1 MCDNRQS
8 DLDLWVAD
16 FAKKRK
22 ISKYQLVHTENTS
35 KGDGYLGV
43 VTFVNVLA
51 ENGELYNLVI
61 KSAKK
66 GKELRK
72 QTPIQEV
79 FLREM
84 FIYSKVLPTFQDFQ
98 LEHAVNTPFENF
110 AKCYTVCREIE
121 REALIL
127 QNLKPLNYEVYDRKK
142 PQNLDHAL
150 VVFKGYGKFHALSL
164 ALKKQKPALYEDL
177 TRGMSDLMAQFLVQA
192 HMEAGFSQDM
202 LEALD
207 MVRKDDEKSYR
218 KLELLQLD
226 AVEKY
231 IYKIEKPD
239 DGLSVILHGDCWN
252 NNMMFTYGNSAN
264 ASKSKPTDVKFLDF
278 QLSSVGSPIYDLSY
292 YLYAVADEK
301 LLKYHDLLL
310 QAYHHSLTSFLEKFH
325 ETSYNIALEDI
336 RRHWKEFGKFGL
348 LLAPTIIRIELS
360 ETEEVVDLAERAES
374 GNIADAFSGAKI
386 KNRAEFEERVKAVFK
401 HFASLL

>member
-1 MCDNRQS
+1 MGDRNQN

-22 ISKYQLVHTENTS
+22 ISKYQLVCTGNTS

-43 VTFVNVLA
+43 VTFVNVQA
-51 ENGELYNLVI
+51 ADGELYHLVI

-66 GKELRK
+66 SEELRK

-84 FIYSKVLPTFQDFQ
+84 FIYSKVFPAFQELQ

-110 AKCYTVCREIE
+110 AKCYTICRETR

-127 QNLKPLNYEVYDRKK
+127 QNLKTLNYEVHDRKK

-150 VVFKGYGKFHALSL
+150 VVFKGYGKFHAMSL
-164 ALKKQKPALYEDL
+164 VLKKQKPKLYEEL

-192 HMEAGFSQDM
+192 HMVAGFSQDILQA
-202 LEALD
+202 LE
-207 MVRKDDEKSYR
+207 MVRKNDEKSYR

-226 AVEKY
+226 DVEKY
-231 IYKIEKPD
+231 LYKVEKPD

-252 NNMMFTYGNSAN
+252 NNMMFTYGNSGV
-264 ASKSKPTDVKFLDF
+264 STDVLC
-278 QLSSVGSPIYDLSY
+278 
-292 YLYAVADEK
+292 
-301 LLKYHDLLL
+301 
-310 QAYHHSLTSFLEKFH
+310 
-325 ETSYNIALEDI
+325 N
-336 RRHWKEFGKFGL
+336 
-348 LLAPTIIRIELS
+348 
-360 ETEEVVDLAERAES
+360 
-374 GNIADAFSGAKI
+374 
-386 KNRAEFEERVKAVFK
+386 
-401 HFASLL
+401 